1 MLNLNRKMILKTT
14 LPTLLSSVAILGM
27 GLVMAM
33 MVFPLDSVFSRE
45 IIQASPYIMVGFF
58 FLGLVALI
66 CRQERLMKSSFLAVA
81 VLAFML
87 RSSAVAPFEGLA
99 ASALAFDQIEQTQP
113 VSVSQYSTSNL
124 LIEGAPS
131 ISTILSSNAD
141 LVTIQGLTPD
151 WSDLLIDSLTHKYPH
166 YYLFEDIGVHG
177 LGLFSKMELGSVDSF
192 LIGDVVQVS
201 ACLSGQETSPELT
214 LVAVQTTPPVNNGSY
229 QEMKAQLAALSDYV
243 GGISGPSITI
253 GDFNNMPWSNELSAF
268 QSKANLQDSRRS
280 LFPTYHEGAP
290 HLFDRPVEHIF
301 FSKDLQ
307 CIQYRAQRAGST
319 YIGSGAT
326 FQLKSNRSAMVA
338 R

>member
-1 MLNLNRKMILKTT
+1 MNPKTT
-14 LPTLLSSVAILGM
+14 LPAVFSSVAILGM
-27 GLVMAM
+27 ALVIATML
-33 MVFPLDSVFSRE
+33 FPVDSVFSRE
-45 IIQASPYIMVGFF
+45 INQSSPYIMVGFF
-58 FLGLVALI
+58 TLGLAALV

-81 VLAFML
+81 VLAFIL
-87 RSSAVAPFEGLA
+87 RSSAVSSFEEPSA
-99 ASALAFDQIEQTQP
+99 QALAFKDTEQLQP

-124 LIEGAPS
+124 IVEGAPS
-131 ISTILSSNAD
+131 IETILNSNAD

-151 WSDLLIDSLTHKYPH
+151 WSNLLVDSLTHAYPH

-177 LGLFSKMELGSVDSF
+177 LGLFSRIELGSVDSF

-201 ACLSGQETSPELT
+201 ACLSGKGTLPELT
-214 LVAVQTTPPVNNGSY
+214 LVAVQTTPPVNSGSY

-243 GGISGPSITI
+243 ADISGPSITI

-268 QSKANLQDSRRS
+268 QINADLKDSRRS

-301 FSKDLQ
+301 YSKDLQ
-307 CIQYRAQRAGST
+307 CLQYRAQRDGST

-326 FQLKSNRSAMVA
+326 FQLKSDRSAMVA